1 MFSTV
6 LLGSCVS
13 TPSEN
18 NKTKSS
24 VKNSNISRDSLI
36 VLSRIKNKENSLKR
50 IDSLYQIVKQSE
62 KSVELKYDDMGD
74 EVKIIKSKSF
84 KSYRNVSQIT
94 LSVQTYPNEIPLIFL
109 RINYSDD
116 DWLFIEKYLIKTDS
130 IKHTFNKSDGSY
142 DTEVIGGGKG
152 IKEEISINV
161 RPYYENEYGVGLF
174 KKIMNNNVEKF
185 NVVKNIVNS
194 KNPKIR
200 YSGKRNYNDRIISED
215 EIVGLKEVLTYYENY
230 MEFYKQKKDGEFLY
244 ELNYQNW

>member
-1 MFSTV
+1 MFPV
-6 LLGSCVS
+6 LLLGSCVS
-13 TPSEN
+13 TPNEK

-36 VLSRIKNKENSLKR
+36 VLSRIKNKENRLKR

-62 KSVELKYDDMGD
+62 KSVEIKYDDMGD

-142 DTEVIGGGKG
+142 DTEVMGGGKG
-152 IKEEISINV
+152 IKEEISIIV
-161 RPYYENEYGVGLF
+161 QPYY
-174 KKIMNNNVEKF
+174 
-185 NVVKNIVNS
+185 
-194 KNPKIR
+194 
-200 YSGKRNYNDRIISED
+200 
-215 EIVGLKEVLTYYENY
+215 
-230 MEFYKQKKDGEFLY
+230 
-244 ELNYQNW
+244 